1 MKIFKISGPN
11 KLKGEIEVRGSKN
24 AATPILAA
32 TLLTDKPCIIKNL
45 PLIEDV
51 FRMIEIL
58 QKLGAEINWLEKRE
72 IKIQAKNIQP
82 DNLDEKLVCQL
93 RSSVLLVGPLLAR
106 FKEFS
111 LPQPGG
117 CLIGSRSIDTHLE
130 ALKEL
135 GAEAEK
141 KDDHFVFKLKKF
153 KPVEIVLPEFSVTA
167 TENLLLAASLIPQ
180 KTIIKIAALEPHVQD
195 LIAVLQEMGAEIK
208 ITGLH
213 QIEIK
218 GKKEL
223 KGFEHSLIFD
233 PVEAGTYLILA
244 GVTGSKFKV
253 KNAEVFHLDLVLK
266 KLRDFGMKFEIEKD
280 GIIADGQGELKAV
293 SKIQTMPYPGIPT
306 DLQCNF
312 GVLATQAQ
320 GKTLIHD
327 PLFDGRLEYL
337 KELNQMGAKVEF
349 CDPHRAIISGPTK
362 LSAKDIKT
370 YDLRGGAALILAALI
385 ASGESTIDNIYQ
397 IDRGYEKIEERL
409 QKLGAKI
416 ERIEK

>member
-1 MKIFKISGPN
+1 
-11 KLKGEIEVRGSKN
+11 VRGGKN

-32 TLLTDKPCIIKNL
+32 ALLTDKPCIIKNL

-58 QKLGAEINWLEKRE
+58 QKLGAKVDWLGKRE

-82 DNLDEKLVCQL
+82 DNLDEKLICQL

-106 FKEFS
+106 FKRIC
-111 LPQPGG
+111 LPPPGG
-117 CLIGSRSIDTHLE
+117 CLIGSRPIDVHLE
-130 ALKEL
+130 VFEEL
-135 GAEAEK
+135 GAETK
-141 KDDHFVFKLKKF
+141 KENSSFIFELKKP
-153 KPVEIVLPEFSVTA
+153 KAGEIVLPEFSVTA
-167 TENLLLAASLIPQ
+167 TENLLLVASLISQ
-180 KTIIKIAALEPHVQD
+180 KIIIKIAALEPHVQD
-195 LIAVLQEMGAEIK
+195 LIAVLQKMGAEIK

-223 KGFEHSLIFD
+223 DGFEHSLIYD

-244 GVTGSKFKV
+244 GVCKSKFKV
-253 KNAEVFHLDLVLK
+253 KKAEASNLELVLR

-327 PLFDGRLEYL
+327 PLFDGRLKYL
-337 KELNQMGAKVEF
+337 EELNQMGAKVDF
-349 CDPHRAIISGPTK
+349 CDPHRALISGPTE

-370 YDLRGGAALILAALI
+370 YDLRGGAALILAALA
-385 ASGESTIDNIYQ
+385 ASGESTIDNVYQ
-397 IDRGYEKIEERL
+397 IDRGYERIEERL